1 MVPMR
6 CAGGVGN
13 AIICSV
19 ARRRSAWMT
28 GFGMLLV
35 GGGEGGMSIWS
46 AWARRCILDMSTK
59 SITITVMSSCSSERA
74 LALTGRV
81 TKGHGYLPWL
91 HSAPT
96 RLPCA

>member
-74 LALTGRV
+74 PGVLPHLRYDPTPVSFMSARV
-81 TKGHGYLPWL
+81 
-91 HSAPT
+91 
-96 RLPCA
+96 